1 MTSRLLLVRHGVTA
15 WNREGRF
22 QGHRDPE
29 LSRQGHREARLLA
42 QRIHREE
49 VPPSL
54 VVTSSL
60 ARARQTAGAIAER
73 LAIPVF
79 ADPRLM
85 EIGQGEWEGRT
96 HAELAVQDA
105 ERYAAWRSRAIEE
118 PPGAEPLDQVGERV
132 DAALRDIRE
141 RSEGSICVVS
151 HGGTLRIAARQLFD
165 LSALTTWRMDLDN
178 CSLSTAV
185 EEDGGWLLERW
196 NDTAHLLG
204 RTAQHVDEA
213 EGEPL
218 AL

>member
-42 QRIHREE
+42 QRIERDE

-60 ARARQTAGAIAER
+60 ARARQTAEAIAQR
-73 LAIPVF
+73 LAIPLV
-79 ADPRLM
+79 ADARLI

-118 PPGAEPLDQVGERV
+118 PPGAEPLDEVSERV
-132 DAALRDIRE
+132 DAALRDVRRRAE
-141 RSEGSICVVS
+141 ASVCVVS
-151 HGGTLRIAARQLFD
+151 HGGTLRIAARQLLG

-185 EEDGGWLLERW
+185 EEAGGWRLERW